1 MKRYLYSYQTIIRF
15 NTSITRH
22 SFKLRGMPCENAFQR
37 VVESQFIIHP
47 AGTLTHDTDTWG
59 NEVQYGHRTEAHD
72 SFVCVSSGIVEVTPY
87 ALPAPEAEIL
97 FCVPSALTGVSPMME
112 QFYWNL
118 PQNLTSLDTALALA
132 TKVHNYMQYT
142 TGATTAATT
151 AMQAFASKLGVC
163 QDYAHILIALCRA
176 NGIPARYACGLLQ
189 GTGETHAWVEVYAEG
204 TWQGIDP
211 THNQLIT
218 YGYIKIAHGRD
229 AADCPV
235 NRGVFTG
242 NAAQLTEV
250 RVIVEEI

>member
-1 MKRYLYSYQTIIRF
+1 MKKYLYSYQTIIRF
-15 NTSITRH
+15 DASVTNH
-22 SFKLRGMPCENAFQR
+22 FFKLRGVPCESDCQQ
-37 VVESQFIIHP
+37 VVEKQFIIHP
-47 AGTLTHDTDTWG
+47 TGSVTCDADTWG
-59 NEVQYGHRTEAHD
+59 NTVQYGSRMQPHD

-87 ALPAPEAEIL
+87 ATPAPEAETL
-97 FCVPSALTGVSPMME
+97 FCVPSALTGLSPMME

-118 PQNLTSLDTALALA
+118 SPNLSPLDTVLALS
-132 TKVHNYMQYT
+132 TKVHDYMHYT
-142 TGATTAATT
+142 AGATTAATT

-176 NGIPARYACGLLQ
+176 NGIPARYVNGLMQ
-189 GTGETHAWVEVYAEG
+189 GVGETHAWVEVYVEG
-204 TWQGIDP
+204 VWRGIDP
-211 THNQLIT
+211 TNNQLIT

-242 NAAQLTEV
+242 NTTQHTEV